1 MSDAE
6 GVPTSAPPID
16 ADLTQDLLRRLSDL
30 EAIVKRLNAEPPP
43 TLCEG
48 SGERERGPL
57 ASVWPLCLRSWCFDG
72 LRPNRIQGTF
82 VDKSGHV
89 GIGTTEP
96 GSYALRVNGSLSVA
110 GPVKVGTDSMPVATE
125 PLRLVGGTVF
135 HSGRPSPTGSL
146 VEKREEKDPQGCSR
160 TTIYKVT
167 FVQPFTSTPAVSIVA
182 ISGDGI
188 AALGDVGSRL
198 SPPPF
203 EALLPEE
210 TATLVSLDKK
220 EMVVRT
226 SAPKCGRTAP
236 IFSFI
241 AIGPA

>member
-1 MSDAE
+1 MSDAKD
-6 GVPTSAPPID
+6 APPSD
-16 ADLTQDLLRRLSDL
+16 TDLTHDLLRRLCDL
-30 EAIVKRLNAEPPP
+30 EATVNRLNEGPPP
-43 TLCEG
+43 SAPQRFWSARIRYARIGAAAMLVVLG
-48 SGERERGPL
+48 
-57 ASVWPLCLRSWCFDG
+57 ASMVFAQTGFKG
-72 LRPNRIQGTF
+72 LF
-82 VDKSGHV
+82 VDRSGNV

-96 GSYALRVNGSLSVA
+96 GNYALRVNGSLSVA

-188 AALGDVGSRL
+188 AALGDVRSRL